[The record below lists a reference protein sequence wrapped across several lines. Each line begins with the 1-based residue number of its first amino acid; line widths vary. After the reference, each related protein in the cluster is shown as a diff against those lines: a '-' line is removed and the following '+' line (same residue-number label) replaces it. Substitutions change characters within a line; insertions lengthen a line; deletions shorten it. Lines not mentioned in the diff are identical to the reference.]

1 MTSDNTV
8 LTAQDVEQFLD
19 KGYVR
24 VRDCFTREAGA
35 HHSDQI
41 WERLGYHA
49 DDPST
54 WTQPSIHMA
63 SHEAIDVATFAPK
76 AWQAACEL
84 IGGAE
89 RMSDVDPYPWTDGF
103 IVNLWRGA
111 DEPWKPASA
120 ASPGWHVDGSWFRHY
135 LDSPEQG
142 LLTIVLWSDVVHEG
156 GATFVATDSVAPVAR
171 FLAEHPG
178 GVVPRALADD
188 DAPLFPYADLVG
200 QCHDFI
206 EATGEVGDVYLLHPL
221 IVHTMSQNVLRRPRF
236 ITNSTLRLAEPM
248 RFDRPNPD
256 DYSLVERAV
265 LRALGVDRLDFTAT
279 GPRARVETEVSKEH
293 ERTTVEERERMA
305 TASRAK
311 GR

>member
-1 MTSDNTV
+1 MSSENPV
-8 LTAQDVEQFLD
+8 LTKHDEEQFLE

-24 VRDCFTREAGA
+24 IRECFTREAAA
-35 HHSDQI
+35 HYSDHI
-41 WERLGYHA
+41 WDRLGYRP
-49 DDPST
+49 DDSST
-54 WTQPSIHMA
+54 WAQPSIHMPPQQT
-63 SHEAIDVATFAPK
+63 IDVATFAPK

-84 IGGAE
+84 IGGVE
-89 RMSDVDPYPWTDGF
+89 RMSAADAYPWTDAF

-111 DEPWKPASA
+111 DQPWQPASA

-156 GATFVATDSVAPVAR
+156 GATFVATDSIGPVAR
-171 FLAEHPG
+171 FLAAHPR
-178 GVVPRALADD
+178 GVVPRALPDD
-188 DAPLFPYADLVG
+188 EAPVFPYADLLG
-200 QCHDFI
+200 ECHDFI
-206 EATGEVGDVYLLHPL
+206 EATGEIGDVYLIHPM

-248 RFDRPNPD
+248 RFDRSSSQ

-279 GPRARVETEVSKEH
+279 GPRGRVEPAMSKEH
-293 ERTTVEERERMA
+293 ERAAVEERERMVA
-305 TASRAK
+305 AARVK